1 MGMQFCHAALSGGL
15 TRNRLN
21 CDGLAPAA
29 SKKTSICTIMLM
41 SGVMRNKKHM
51 QQDVS
56 HCADPES
63 FGLKVTNG

>member
-1 MGMQFCHAALSGGL
+1 
-15 TRNRLN
+15 
-21 CDGLAPAA
+21 
-29 SKKTSICTIMLM
+29 MLM
-41 SGVMRNKKHM
+41 RGVMRNKKHM